1 MKSNKSHKKKK
12 IQTKNPIIDK
22 TVEFISPASDTTE
35 DDLMSAEE
43 YQAFQEFLKWKKMN
57 SSNKEVE

>member
-1 MKSNKSHKKKK
+1 M
-12 IQTKNPIIDK
+12 
-22 TVEFISPASDTTE
+22 EFISPASDNTE
-35 DDLMSAEE
+35 DDLMSTEE